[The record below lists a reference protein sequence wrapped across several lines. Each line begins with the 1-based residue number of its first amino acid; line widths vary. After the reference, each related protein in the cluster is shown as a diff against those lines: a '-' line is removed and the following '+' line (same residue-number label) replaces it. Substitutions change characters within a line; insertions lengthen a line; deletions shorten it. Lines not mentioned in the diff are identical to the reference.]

1 MKLPVA
7 HKAASIRAVLRI
19 PCLRKAKW
27 LYALALFQLMAGPLI
42 ILQVSLLCKLTV
54 REIPQEGIGP
64 AFTKAWRSG
73 EFQAALATGQPMAS
87 KGEKSPSPSKEPVTD
102 SGKVKM
108 PATDWRM
115 GRTLPPPSIGL
126 AACSDWC
133 RRWTPVW
140 PQAPPGPPPRIG

>member
-1 MKLPVA
+1 MPPV
-7 HKAASIRAVLRI
+7 SGF
-19 PCLRKAKW
+19 PGFRKMKW
-27 LYALALFQLMAGPLI
+27 LYVLGLFQLMAGPLI

-54 REIPQEGIGP
+54 REVPEEGIGP

-73 EFQAALATGQPMAS
+73 EFQAALATGKPMVS
-87 KGEKSPSPSKEPVTD
+87 KGEKSPSPSREPVA
-102 SGKVKM
+102 GAEKVKM
-108 PATDWRM
+108 PATDWRA
-115 GRTLPPPSIGL
+115 GNLLPPPSIGL

>member
-1 MKLPVA
+1 MPPVSGLPD
-7 HKAASIRAVLRI
+7 
-19 PCLRKAKW
+19 LRKMKW
-27 LYALALFQLMAGPLI
+27 LYVLGLFQLIAGPLI

-64 AFTKAWRSG
+64 AFSKAWHSG
-73 EFQAALATGQPMAS
+73 EFQAALATGKPVAA
-87 KGEKSPSPSKEPVTD
+87 KGKESPSPTRDPLAD

-108 PATDWRM
+108 PATDWRA
-115 GRTLPPPSIGL
+115 GRPLPPPSIGL